1 MIYSSVVE
9 HPDVHREGCV
19 KFMTWVYILQS
30 EKTERYYI
38 DSSRDVENRLKE
50 HNSGKTIS
58 LRSQRP
64 MKLVFK
70 KLFPSNVDAVR
81 MENKLKKCKNKKIL
95 DLIVKEQ
102 VIKMGL

>member
-1 MIYSSVVE
+1 
-9 HPDVHREGCV
+9 
-19 KFMTWVYILQS
+19 
-30 EKTERYYI
+30 
-38 DSSRDVENRLKE
+38 
-50 HNSGKTIS
+50 
-58 LRSQRP
+58 

>member
-1 MIYSSVVE
+1 MA
-9 HPDVHREGCV
+9 
-19 KFMTWVYILQS
+19 WVYILQS

-38 DSSRDVENRLKE
+38 GCSHDVDRRLKE
-50 HNSGKTIS
+50 HNSGKTVS
-58 LRSQRP
+58 LKPYIP

-70 KLFPSNVDAVR
+70 KLFISFSEARR

>member
-1 MIYSSVVE
+1 MA
-9 HPDVHREGCV
+9 
-19 KFMTWVYILQS
+19 WVYILQS
-30 EKTERYYI
+30 EKTGRYYI
-38 DSSRDVENRLKE
+38 GCSQNVDKRLNE
-50 HNSGKTIS
+50 HNSGKTVS
-58 LRSQRP
+58 LKSHRP

-70 KLFPSNVDAVR
+70 KLFPSFLDARR